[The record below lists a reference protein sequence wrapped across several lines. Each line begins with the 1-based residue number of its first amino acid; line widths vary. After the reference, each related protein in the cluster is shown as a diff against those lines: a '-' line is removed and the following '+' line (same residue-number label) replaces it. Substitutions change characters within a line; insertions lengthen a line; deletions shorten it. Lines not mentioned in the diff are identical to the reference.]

1 MSRLQMK
8 PRSPV
13 SVELCRLVGFVR
25 QEFSTAN
32 TLFPLLLK
40 VNCIIYSAKLQDLQ
54 SMCLHSMQN
63 KTTAAAVTKRR
74 KINTEQCAC
83 PVPIK

>member
-8 PRSPV
+8 PRSAV
-13 SVELCRLVGFVR
+13 SVELCRLVGFIR

-40 VNCIIYSAKLQDLQ
+40 VNCILYSANYRTCKAL
-54 SMCLHSMQN
+54 CLHSIQN